1 VGVHL
6 EIKTE
11 LAYDHKNAHPT
22 QTNCMMEAVSSVR
35 GDAGSSWPSAWL
47 IAPLAVLYGMFAL
60 LPLGMV
66 LRFSLT
72 NGFENFRSVLGNP
85 LLLRVATNTIVIG
98 LTTTAVTLGLAVLV
112 AAALWRSG
120 PRLRS
125 LIMAFVLLPFWT
137 AVLIKNFAWAV
148 LLQDNGVVNNLLQ
161 AAGLGPFT
169 LLHNRL
175 AVLIGMTHF
184 VLPYAIFPIY
194 TAMLDIDRRLENAA
208 RSMGAGTASVIWH
221 VILPLIMPGIAA
233 AALLVFIVSTGFF
246 ITPVILGSPSDMMIS
261 NLIDYYVHE
270 LIDFNNA
277 ATLAVLVALLLAPII
292 VLQQRVAKRGQ
303 YGVG

>member
-1 VGVHL
+1 MTKA
-6 EIKTE
+6 IKS
-11 LAYDHKNAHPT
+11 LRRARH
-22 QTNCMMEAVSSVR
+22 
-35 GDAGSSWPSAWL
+35 GDDTHQDRNFAWL
-47 IAPLAVLYGMFAL
+47 ILPLAVLYGIFAL
-60 LPLGMV
+60 LPLGMI
-66 LRFSLT
+66 LRFSVA
-72 NGFENFRSVLGNP
+72 NGFENFRNVLASP
-85 LLLRVATNTIVIG
+85 LLLRVATNTLVIS
-98 LTTTAVTLGLAVLV
+98 LTTTVVTLGLAILV

-120 PRLRS
+120 PRLHS

-148 LLQDNGVVNNLLQ
+148 LLQDNGVVNGLLQ
-161 AAGLGPFT
+161 AAGPGPFT

-175 AVLIGMTHF
+175 AVLIGMVHF

-194 TAMLDIDRRLENAA
+194 TAMREIDRRLENAA

-233 AALLVFIVSTGFF
+233 AALLVFIVSAGFF

-270 LIDFNNA
+270 LINFNNA
-277 ATLAVLVALLLAPII
+277 AALAVLVALLLAPVI
-292 VLQQRVAKRGQ
+292 VLQQRAARRGQ

>member
-1 VGVHL
+1 MMAAINSLRRHG
-6 EIKTE
+6 
-11 LAYDHKNAHPT
+11 DHGKQA
-22 QTNCMMEAVSSVR
+22 R
-35 GDAGSSWPSAWL
+35 DFAWL
-47 IAPLAVLYGMFAL
+47 IVPLAILYGAFAL
-60 LPLGMV
+60 LPLGMI
-66 LRFSLT
+66 LRFSVA
-72 NGFENFRSVLGNP
+72 NGFENFRNVLDSP
-85 LLLRVATNTIVIG
+85 LLLRVSINTLVIS
-98 LTTTAVTLGLAVLV
+98 LATTAIALALAIPV

-120 PRLRS
+120 PKLRR

-148 LLQDNGVVNNLLQ
+148 LLQDNGVVNGLLQ
-161 AAGLGPFT
+161 AAGVGPFT

-175 AVLIGMTHF
+175 AVLIGMVHF

-194 TAMLDIDRRLENAA
+194 TAMREIDRRLENAA
-208 RSMGAGTASVIWH
+208 RSMGAGTAEVIWH
-221 VILPLIMPGIAA
+221 VILPLIVPGIAA

-261 NLIDYYVHE
+261 NLVDYYVHE

-277 ATLAVLVALLLAPII
+277 AALAVLVALLLGPVV
-292 VLQQRVAKRGQ
+292 VLQQRVGKRGQ

>member
-1 VGVHL
+1 M
-6 EIKTE
+6 TE
-11 LAYDHKNAHPT
+11 ATKSLRRARHGDNARQDCHF
-22 QTNCMMEAVSSVR
+22 V
-35 GDAGSSWPSAWL
+35 WL
-47 IAPLAVLYGMFAL
+47 IVPLAALYGVFAL
-60 LPLGMV
+60 LPLGMI
-66 LRFSLT
+66 LRFSVA
-72 NGFENFRSVLGNP
+72 NGFENFRNVLDSP
-85 LLLRVATNTIVIG
+85 LLPRVATNTLVIS
-98 LTTTAVTLGLAVLV
+98 LTTTAVTLVLAILV

-120 PRLRS
+120 PRLHS

-148 LLQDNGVVNNLLQ
+148 LLQDNGVVNGLLQ
-161 AAGLGPFT
+161 ATGLGPFT

-175 AVLIGMTHF
+175 AVLIGMVHF

-194 TAMLDIDRRLENAA
+194 TAMREIDRRLENAA

-246 ITPVILGSPSDMMIS
+246 ITPVILGAPSDMMIS

-277 ATLAVLVALLLAPII
+277 ASLAVLVALLLAPVII
-292 VLQQRVAKRGQ
+292 LQQRVAKRGQ

>member
-1 VGVHL
+1 MTV
-6 EIKTE
+6 
-11 LAYDHKNAHPT
+11 
-22 QTNCMMEAVSSVR
+22 AVKSLQR
-35 GDAGSSWPSAWL
+35 PRQGGDTGQAWSFVWL
-47 IAPLAVLYGMFAL
+47 MLPLAILYGIFAL
-60 LPLGMV
+60 LPLGII
-66 LRFSLT
+66 LRLSVA
-72 NGFENFRSVLGNP
+72 NGFENFRVVLASP
-85 LLLRVATNTIVIG
+85 LLLRVATNTLVIS
-98 LTTTAVTLGLAVLV
+98 LTTTVLTLGLAIPV

-148 LLQDNGVVNNLLQ
+148 LLQDNGVVNGLLHIV
-161 AAGLGPFT
+161 GLGPYT

-175 AVLIGMTHF
+175 AVLIGMVHF

-194 TAMLDIDRRLENAA
+194 TAMGEIDRRLESAA

-221 VILPLIMPGIAA
+221 VILPLITPGIAA

-246 ITPVILGSPSDMMIS
+246 ITPVILGAPSDMMIS

-270 LIDFNNA
+270 LINFNNA
-277 ATLAVLVALLLAPII
+277 AALAVLVALLLAPVII
-292 VLQQRVAKRGQ
+292 LQQRVARRGQ

>member
-1 VGVHL
+1 M
-6 EIKTE
+6 T
-11 LAYDHKNAHPT
+11 
-22 QTNCMMEAVSSVR
+22 EAVKTLQR
-35 GDAGSSWPSAWL
+35 PRQGGDTGQAWSFVWL
-47 IAPLAVLYGMFAL
+47 MLPLAVLYGIFAL
-60 LPLGMV
+60 LPLGII
-66 LRFSLT
+66 LRLSVA
-72 NGFENFRSVLGNP
+72 NGFENFRVVLASP
-85 LLLRVATNTIVIG
+85 LLLRVATNTLVIS
-98 LTTTAVTLGLAVLV
+98 LTTTVLTLGLAIPV

-120 PRLRS
+120 LRLRS

-148 LLQDNGVVNNLLQ
+148 LLQDNGVVNGLLHIV
-161 AAGLGPFT
+161 GLGPYT

-175 AVLIGMTHF
+175 AVLIGMVHF

-194 TAMLDIDRRLENAA
+194 TAMREIDRRLESAA

-221 VILPLIMPGIAA
+221 VILPLITPGIAA

-246 ITPVILGSPSDMMIS
+246 ITPVILGAPSDMMIS

-270 LIDFNNA
+270 LINFNNA
-277 ATLAVLVALLLAPII
+277 AALAVLVALLLAPVII
-292 VLQQRVAKRGQ
+292 LQQRVARRGQ

>member
-1 VGVHL
+1 
-6 EIKTE
+6 
-11 LAYDHKNAHPT
+11 
-22 QTNCMMEAVSSVR
+22 MMEATKRLSR
-35 GDAGSSWPSAWL
+35 GDHAGPAWNFAWL
-47 IAPLAVLYGMFAL
+47 MAPLAVLYGIFAL
-60 LPLGMV
+60 LPLGMI
-66 LRFSLT
+66 LRFSVA
-72 NGFENFRSVLGNP
+72 NGLENFRNVLDSP
-85 LLLRVATNTIVIG
+85 LLLRVATNTLVIS
-98 LTTTAVTLGLAVLV
+98 LTTTAVTLGLAIPV
-112 AAALWRSG
+112 AGALWRSG
-120 PRLRS
+120 PKLRS

-148 LLQDNGVVNNLLQ
+148 LLQDNGVVNGLLQ

-175 AVLIGMTHF
+175 AVLIGMVHF

-194 TAMLDIDRRLENAA
+194 TAMREIDLRLENAA

-270 LIDFNNA
+270 LINFDNA
-277 ATLAVLVALLLAPII
+277 AALAVLVALLLAPVII
-292 VLQQRVAKRGQ
+292 LQQRVAKRGQ

>member
-1 VGVHL
+1 
-6 EIKTE
+6 
-11 LAYDHKNAHPT
+11 
-22 QTNCMMEAVSSVR
+22 MMEATKRLRR
-35 GDAGSSWPSAWL
+35 GDHAGPAWNIAWL
-47 IAPLAVLYGMFAL
+47 MAPLAVLYGIFAL
-60 LPLGMV
+60 LPLGMI
-66 LRFSLT
+66 LRFSVA
-72 NGFENFRSVLGNP
+72 NGLENFRNVLDSP
-85 LLLRVATNTIVIG
+85 LLLRVATNTLVIS
-98 LTTTAVTLGLAVLV
+98 LTTTAVTLGLAIPV
-112 AAALWRSG
+112 AGALWRSG
-120 PRLRS
+120 AKLRS

-148 LLQDNGVVNNLLQ
+148 LLQDNGVVNGLLQ

-175 AVLIGMTHF
+175 AVLIGMVHF

-194 TAMLDIDRRLENAA
+194 TAMREIDLRLENAA
-208 RSMGAGTASVIWH
+208 RSMGAGTANVIWH

-270 LIDFNNA
+270 LINFDNA
-277 ATLAVLVALLLAPII
+277 AALAVLVALLLAPVII
-292 VLQQRVAKRGQ
+292 LQQRVAKRGQ

>member
-1 VGVHL
+1 
-6 EIKTE
+6 
-11 LAYDHKNAHPT
+11 
-22 QTNCMMEAVSSVR
+22 MMKAALSSR
-35 GDAGSSWPSAWL
+35 RARHGGDAGSPWASAWL
-47 IAPLAVLYGMFAL
+47 IAPIAVLYGMFAL
-60 LPLGMV
+60 LPLGII

-72 NGFENFRSVLGNP
+72 NGFENFRSVLGSP
-85 LLLRVATNTIVIG
+85 LLFRVAINTIVISV
-98 LTTTAVTLGLAVLV
+98 TTTLVTLALATLV
-112 AAALWRSG
+112 AAALWRAG
-120 PRLRS
+120 PKLHS

-148 LLQDNGVVNNLLQ
+148 LLQDNGVVNALLQ
-161 AAGLGPFT
+161 TIGLGPFT

-175 AVLIGMTHF
+175 AVLIGMVHF

-194 TAMLDIDRRLENAA
+194 TAMREIDPRLENAA
-208 RSMGAGTASVIWH
+208 RSMGAGTVSVAWH
-221 VILPLIMPGIAA
+221 VILPLIMPGILA

-270 LIDFNNA
+270 LINFNNA
-277 ATLAVLVALLLAPII
+277 AALAVLVALLLAPII
-292 VLQQRVAKRGQ
+292 ILQQRLARRGQ

>member
-1 VGVHL
+1 MMAA
-6 EIKTE
+6 IKS
-11 LAYDHKNAHPT
+11 LRRARDHDKQA
-22 QTNCMMEAVSSVR
+22 R
-35 GDAGSSWPSAWL
+35 DFLWL
-47 IAPLAVLYGMFAL
+47 MVPLAILYGVFAL
-60 LPLGMV
+60 LPLGMI
-66 LRFSLT
+66 LRFSVA
-72 NGFENFRSVLGNP
+72 NGFENFRSVLGSP
-85 LLLRVATNTIVIG
+85 LLLRVATNTLVIS
-98 LTTTAVTLGLAVLV
+98 LSTTAIALALAISV

-148 LLQDNGVVNNLLQ
+148 LLQDNGVVNGLLQ
-161 AAGLGPFT
+161 AAGVGPFT

-175 AVLIGMTHF
+175 AVLIGMVHF

-194 TAMLDIDRRLENAA
+194 TSMREIDGRLENAA
-208 RSMGAGTASVIWH
+208 RSMGAGTAAVIWH
-221 VILPLIMPGIAA
+221 VILPLIVPGIAA

-261 NLIDYYVHE
+261 NLVDYYVHE
-270 LIDFNNA
+270 LINFNNA
-277 ATLAVLVALLLAPII
+277 AALAVLVALVLAPVVI
-292 VLQQRVAKRGQ
+292 LQQRVGKRGQ

>member
-1 VGVHL
+1 M
-6 EIKTE
+6 T
-11 LAYDHKNAHPT
+11 
-22 QTNCMMEAVSSVR
+22 EAVKILQR
-35 GDAGSSWPSAWL
+35 PRQGGDTGQAWSFVWL
-47 IAPLAVLYGMFAL
+47 MLSLAVLYGIFAL
-60 LPLGMV
+60 LPLGII
-66 LRFSLT
+66 LRFSVT
-72 NGFENFRSVLGNP
+72 NGFENFRVVLASP
-85 LLLRVATNTIVIG
+85 LLLRVATNTLVIS
-98 LTTTAVTLGLAVLV
+98 LTTTVLTLGLAIPV

-148 LLQDNGVVNNLLQ
+148 LLQDNGVVNGLLHIV
-161 AAGLGPFT
+161 GLGPFT

-175 AVLIGMTHF
+175 AVLIGMVHF

-194 TAMLDIDRRLENAA
+194 TAMREIDRRLESAA

-221 VILPLIMPGIAA
+221 VILPLITPGIAA

-246 ITPVILGSPSDMMIS
+246 ITPVILGAPSDMMIS

-270 LIDFNNA
+270 LINFNNA
-277 ATLAVLVALLLAPII
+277 AALAVLVALLLAPVII
-292 VLQQRVAKRGQ
+292 LQQRVARRGQ

>member
-1 VGVHL
+1 MSMA
-6 EIKTE
+6 EAIKTSPR
-11 LAYDHKNAHPT
+11 ARRRD
-22 QTNCMMEAVSSVR
+22 
-35 GDAGSSWPSAWL
+35 DAGQAWNFVWL
-47 IAPLAVLYGMFAL
+47 ILPLAVLYGIFAL
-60 LPLGMV
+60 LPLGMI
-66 LRFSLT
+66 LRFSIA
-72 NGFENFRSVLGNP
+72 NGLENFRTVLASP
-85 LLLRVATNTIVIG
+85 LLLRVATNTLVIS
-98 LTTTAVTLGLAVLV
+98 LTTTSVTLGLAILV

-120 PRLRS
+120 PRLHR

-148 LLQDNGVVNNLLQ
+148 LLQDNGVVNGLLQ

-175 AVLIGMTHF
+175 AVLIGMVHF

-194 TAMLDIDRRLENAA
+194 TAMREIDRRIESAA

-246 ITPVILGSPSDMMIS
+246 ITPVILGAPSDMMIS

-270 LIDFNNA
+270 LINFNNA
-277 ATLAVLVALLLAPII
+277 AALAVLVALLLAPVII
-292 VLQQRVAKRGQ
+292 LQQRVAKRGQ
-303 YGVG
+303 YGAG

>member
-1 VGVHL
+1 MKRTIRVMKANFSL
-6 EIKTE
+6 RRARRDDDTSI
-11 LAYDHKNAHPT
+11 
-22 QTNCMMEAVSSVR
+22 
-35 GDAGSSWPSAWL
+35 WL
-47 IAPLAVLYGMFAL
+47 IAPLAALYGMFAL
-60 LPLGMV
+60 VPLGMI

-72 NGFENFRSVLGNP
+72 NGFENFRSVLGSP
-85 LLLRVATNTIVIG
+85 LLLRVATNTIVIS
-98 LTTTAVTLGLAVLV
+98 LTTTAITLALAILV

-120 PRLRS
+120 PKLHS

-175 AVLIGMTHF
+175 AVLIGMVHF

-194 TAMLDIDRRLENAA
+194 TAMRDIDRRLENAA
-208 RSMGAGTASVIWH
+208 RSMGASTASVIWH

-246 ITPVILGSPSDMMIS
+246 ITPVILGSPSDMMIA

-270 LIDFNNA
+270 LINFNNA
-277 ATLAVLVALLLAPII
+277 AALAVLVALLLAPII
-292 VLQQRVAKRGQ
+292 VMQQRIARRGQ

>member
-1 VGVHL
+1 MSV
-6 EIKTE
+6 EEAIKT
-11 LAYDHKNAHPT
+11 PR
-22 QTNCMMEAVSSVR
+22 R
-35 GDAGSSWPSAWL
+35 GRRGEDAGLAWNFVWL
-47 IAPLAVLYGMFAL
+47 ILPLAVLYGIFAL
-60 LPLGMV
+60 LPLSMI
-66 LRFSLT
+66 LRFSVA
-72 NGFENFRSVLGNP
+72 NGFENFRAVLDSP
-85 LLLRVATNTIVIG
+85 LLPRVATNTLVIS
-98 LTTTAVTLGLAVLV
+98 LTTTAVTLGLAIPV

-120 PRLRS
+120 PQLHR

-148 LLQDNGVVNNLLQ
+148 LLQDNGVVNGLLQ
-161 AAGLGPFT
+161 AVGLGPIT

-175 AVLIGMTHF
+175 AVLIGMVHF

-194 TAMLDIDRRLENAA
+194 TAMGEIDPRLERAA

-246 ITPVILGSPSDMMIS
+246 ITPVILGAPADMMIS
-261 NLIDYYVHE
+261 NLIDYYIHE
-270 LIDFNNA
+270 LINFNNA
-277 ATLAVLVALLLAPII
+277 AALAVLVALLLAPVII
-292 VLQQRVAKRGQ
+292 LQQRVARRGQ

>member
-1 VGVHL
+1 MSMA
-6 EIKTE
+6 EAIK
-11 LAYDHKNAHPT
+11 A
-22 QTNCMMEAVSSVR
+22 SGRGRR
-35 GDAGSSWPSAWL
+35 GDDARQAWNFVWL
-47 IAPLAVLYGMFAL
+47 ILPLAVLYGIFAL
-60 LPLGMV
+60 LPLGMI
-66 LRFSLT
+66 LRFSIAD
-72 NGFENFRSVLGNP
+72 GFENFRAVLGSP
-85 LLLRVATNTIVIG
+85 LLLRVATNTLVIS
-98 LTTTAVTLGLAVLV
+98 LATTAVTLALAIPV
-112 AAALWRSG
+112 AAALWRAG
-120 PRLRS
+120 PRLHS

-148 LLQDNGVVNNLLQ
+148 LLQDNGVVNGLLQ
-161 AAGLGPFT
+161 AAGFGPFT

-175 AVLIGMTHF
+175 AVLIGMVHF

-194 TAMLDIDRRLENAA
+194 TAMREIDRRIERAA

-221 VILPLIMPGIAA
+221 VIVPLIMPGIAA

-246 ITPVILGSPSDMMIS
+246 ITPVILGAPSDMMIS

-277 ATLAVLVALLLAPII
+277 AALAVLVALLLAPVII
-292 VLQQRVAKRGQ
+292 LQQRVARRGP

>member
-1 VGVHL
+1 MKRTIRVIRANL
-6 EIKTE
+6 
-11 LAYDHKNAHPT
+11 NARRARRDDAAAT
-22 QTNCMMEAVSSVR
+22 WTSS
-35 GDAGSSWPSAWL
+35 WL

-60 LPLGMV
+60 VALGMI

-72 NGFENFRSVLGNP
+72 NGFENFRSVLGSP
-85 LLLRVATNTIVIG
+85 LLLRVATNTIVIS
-98 LTTTAVTLGLAVLV
+98 LTTTAITLALAILV

-120 PRLRS
+120 PKLHS

-175 AVLIGMTHF
+175 AVLIGMVHF

-194 TAMLDIDRRLENAA
+194 TAMRDIDRRLENAA

-221 VILPLIMPGIAA
+221 VVLPLIMPGIAA

-246 ITPVILGSPSDMMIS
+246 ITPVILGSPSDMMIA

-270 LIDFNNA
+270 LINFNNA
-277 ATLAVLVALLLAPII
+277 AALAVLVALLLAPII
-292 VLQQRVAKRGQ
+292 VLQQRIARRGQ

>member
-1 VGVHL
+1 MMAA
-6 EIKTE
+6 IKS
-11 LAYDHKNAHPT
+11 LRRARDHDKQA
-22 QTNCMMEAVSSVR
+22 R
-35 GDAGSSWPSAWL
+35 DFLWL
-47 IAPLAVLYGMFAL
+47 MVPLAILYGVFAL
-60 LPLGMV
+60 LPLGMI
-66 LRFSLT
+66 LRFSAA
-72 NGFENFRSVLGNP
+72 NGFENFRSVLGSP
-85 LLLRVATNTIVIG
+85 LLLRVATNTLVIS
-98 LTTTAVTLGLAVLV
+98 LSTTAIALALAISV

-148 LLQDNGVVNNLLQ
+148 LLQDNGVVNGLLQ
-161 AAGLGPFT
+161 AAGVGPFT

-175 AVLIGMTHF
+175 AVLIGMVHF

-194 TAMLDIDRRLENAA
+194 TSMREIDGRLENAA
-208 RSMGAGTASVIWH
+208 RSMGAGTAEVIWH
-221 VILPLIMPGIAA
+221 VILPLIVPGIAA

-261 NLIDYYVHE
+261 NLVDYYVHE
-270 LIDFNNA
+270 LINFNNA
-277 ATLAVLVALLLAPII
+277 AALAVLVALVLAPVVI
-292 VLQQRVAKRGQ
+292 LQQRVGKRGQ

>member
-1 VGVHL
+1 MSMA
-6 EIKTE
+6 EAIKTSRRA
-11 LAYDHKNAHPT
+11 LRRDGAG
-22 QTNCMMEAVSSVR
+22 QVR
-35 GDAGSSWPSAWL
+35 NLVWL
-47 IAPLAVLYGMFAL
+47 FLPLAALYRHVRAAPARHDRSVQYGQRA
-60 LPLGMV
+60 
-66 LRFSLT
+66 RK
-72 NGFENFRSVLGNP
+72 FRSVLASP
-85 LLLRVATNTIVIG
+85 LLLRAATNTLVTS
-98 LTTTAVTLGLAVLV
+98 LTTTAVTLGLAMPV

-120 PRLRS
+120 PGLHR

-148 LLQDNGVVNNLLQ
+148 LLQDNGVVNGLLQ

-175 AVLIGMTHF
+175 AVLIGMVHF

-194 TAMLDIDRRLENAA
+194 TAMREIDPRIERAA
-208 RSMGAGTASVIWH
+208 RSMGASTASVIWH

-246 ITPVILGSPSDMMIS
+246 ITPVILGAPSDMMIS

-270 LIDFNNA
+270 LTNFNNA
-277 ATLAVLVALLLAPII
+277 AALAVLVALLLAPVI
-292 VLQQRVAKRGQ
+292 VLQQRVARRGQ
-303 YGVG
+303 YGVA

>member
-1 VGVHL
+1 MMAA
-6 EIKTE
+6 IKS
-11 LAYDHKNAHPT
+11 LRRARDHDKQA
-22 QTNCMMEAVSSVR
+22 R
-35 GDAGSSWPSAWL
+35 DFLWL
-47 IAPLAVLYGMFAL
+47 MVPLAILYGVFAL
-60 LPLGMV
+60 LPLGMI
-66 LRFSLT
+66 LRFSVA
-72 NGFENFRSVLGNP
+72 NGFENFRSVLGSP
-85 LLLRVATNTIVIG
+85 LLLRVATNTLVIS
-98 LTTTAVTLGLAVLV
+98 LSTTAIALALAISV

-148 LLQDNGVVNNLLQ
+148 LLQDNGVVNGLLQ
-161 AAGLGPFT
+161 AAGVGPFT

-175 AVLIGMTHF
+175 AVLIGMVHF

-194 TAMLDIDRRLENAA
+194 TSMREIDGRLENAA
-208 RSMGAGTASVIWH
+208 RSMGAGTAEVIWH
-221 VILPLIMPGIAA
+221 VILPLIVPGIAA

-261 NLIDYYVHE
+261 NLVDYYVHE
-270 LIDFNNA
+270 LINFNNA
-277 ATLAVLVALLLAPII
+277 AALAVLVALVLAPVVI
-292 VLQQRVAKRGQ
+292 LQQRVGKRGQ

>member
-1 VGVHL
+1 MSMA
-6 EIKTE
+6 EAIKTSRRA
-11 LAYDHKNAHPT
+11 LRRDGAG
-22 QTNCMMEAVSSVR
+22 QVR
-35 GDAGSSWPSAWL
+35 NLVWL
-47 IAPLAVLYGMFAL
+47 FLPLAALYGMFAL
-60 LPLGMV
+60 LPLGMIV
-66 LRFSLT
+66 RFSMA
-72 NGFENFRSVLGNP
+72 NGLENFRSVLASP
-85 LLLRVATNTIVIG
+85 LLLRAATNTLVIS
-98 LTTTAVTLGLAVLV
+98 LTTTAVTLGLAMPV

-120 PRLRS
+120 PGLHR

-148 LLQDNGVVNNLLQ
+148 LLQDNGVVNGLLQ

-175 AVLIGMTHF
+175 AVLIGMVHF

-194 TAMLDIDRRLENAA
+194 TAMREIDRRIESAA

-233 AALLVFIVSTGFF
+233 AALLFF
-246 ITPVILGSPSDMMIS
+246 ITPVILGAPSDMMIS

-270 LIDFNNA
+270 LINFNNA
-277 ATLAVLVALLLAPII
+277 AALAVLVALLLAPVII
-292 VLQQRVAKRGQ
+292 LQQRVAKRGQ
-303 YGVG
+303 YGAG

>member
-1 VGVHL
+1 
-6 EIKTE
+6 
-11 LAYDHKNAHPT
+11 
-22 QTNCMMEAVSSVR
+22 MMAATKSLRRARQGNRDGQARDFV
-35 GDAGSSWPSAWL
+35 WL
-47 IAPLAVLYGMFAL
+47 IVPLAILYGIFAL
-60 LPLGMV
+60 LPLGII
-66 LRFSLT
+66 LRFSVA
-72 NGFENFRSVLGNP
+72 NGFENFRSVLDSP
-85 LLLRVATNTIVIG
+85 LLLRVATNTLVIS
-98 LTTTAVTLGLAVLV
+98 LTTTAIALGLAILV

-120 PRLRS
+120 PRLRR

-148 LLQDNGVVNNLLQ
+148 LLQDNGVVNGLLQ

-175 AVLIGMTHF
+175 AVLIGMVHF

-194 TAMLDIDRRLENAA
+194 TAMREIDRRLERAA

-277 ATLAVLVALLLAPII
+277 ATLAVLVALLLAPVI

>member
-1 VGVHL
+1 MMAA
-6 EIKTE
+6 IKS
-11 LAYDHKNAHPT
+11 LRRAL
-22 QTNCMMEAVSSVR
+22 Q
-35 GDAGSSWPSAWL
+35 GDRDGQARDFVWL
-47 IAPLAVLYGMFAL
+47 IVPLAILYGIFAL
-60 LPLGMV
+60 LPLGII
-66 LRFSLT
+66 LRFSVA
-72 NGFENFRSVLGNP
+72 NGFENFRSVLDSP
-85 LLLRVATNTIVIG
+85 LLLRVAPNTLAVS
-98 LTTTAVTLGLAVLV
+98 LTTTAIALGLAILV

-120 PRLRS
+120 PKLSR

-148 LLQDNGVVNNLLQ
+148 LLQDNGVVNGLLL
-161 AAGLGPFT
+161 AAGVGPFT

-175 AVLIGMTHF
+175 AVLIGMVHF

-194 TAMLDIDRRLENAA
+194 TAMREIDLRLENAA
-208 RSMGAGTASVIWH
+208 RSMGAGTAEVIWH

-270 LIDFNNA
+270 LINFNNA
-277 ATLAVLVALLLAPII
+277 AALAVLVALLLAPVII
-292 VLQQRVAKRGQ
+292 LQQRVAKRGQ

>member
-1 VGVHL
+1 MKVNL
-6 EIKTE
+6 SLRRARRDDDT
-11 LAYDHKNAHPT
+11 
-22 QTNCMMEAVSSVR
+22 
-35 GDAGSSWPSAWL
+35 SAWL

-60 LPLGMV
+60 LPLGMI

-72 NGFENFRSVLGNP
+72 NGFENFRSVLGSP
-85 LLLRVATNTIVIG
+85 LLLRVATNTIVISLATTV
-98 LTTTAVTLGLAVLV
+98 LTLALAILV

-120 PRLRS
+120 PKLHS

-161 AAGLGPFT
+161 AAGLGPVT

-175 AVLIGMTHF
+175 AVLIGMVHF

-194 TAMLDIDRRLENAA
+194 TAMRDIDRRLENAA

-246 ITPVILGSPSDMMIS
+246 ITPVILGSPSDMMIA

-270 LIDFNNA
+270 LINFNNA
-277 ATLAVLVALLLAPII
+277 AALAVLVALLLAPII
-292 VLQQRVAKRGQ
+292 VLQQRIARRGQ

>member
-1 VGVHL
+1 
-6 EIKTE
+6 
-11 LAYDHKNAHPT
+11 
-22 QTNCMMEAVSSVR
+22 MMAAIRSLR
-35 GDAGSSWPSAWL
+35 RARQGDRDGQARDFAWL
-47 IAPLAVLYGMFAL
+47 IVPLAILYGIFAL
-60 LPLGMV
+60 LPLGMI
-66 LRFSLT
+66 LRFSVA
-72 NGFENFRSVLGNP
+72 NGFENFRNVLDSP
-85 LLLRVATNTIVIG
+85 LLLRVSINTLVIS
-98 LTTTAVTLGLAVLV
+98 LATTAIALALAIPV

-120 PRLRS
+120 PKLRS

-148 LLQDNGVVNNLLQ
+148 LLQDNGVVNGLLQ
-161 AAGLGPFT
+161 AAGVGPFT

-175 AVLIGMTHF
+175 AVLIGMVHF

-194 TAMLDIDRRLENAA
+194 TAMREIDRRLENAA
-208 RSMGAGTASVIWH
+208 RSMGAGTAEVIWH
-221 VILPLIMPGIAA
+221 VILPLIVPGIAA

-270 LIDFNNA
+270 LINFNSA
-277 ATLAVLVALLLAPII
+277 AALAVLVALLLAPVII
-292 VLQQRVAKRGQ
+292 LQQRVAKRGQ

>member
-1 VGVHL
+1 MMAA
-6 EIKTE
+6 IKS
-11 LAYDHKNAHPT
+11 LRRARDHDKQAR
-22 QTNCMMEAVSSVR
+22 AFL
-35 GDAGSSWPSAWL
+35 WL
-47 IAPLAVLYGMFAL
+47 MVPLAILYGVFAL
-60 LPLGMV
+60 LPLGMI
-66 LRFSLT
+66 LRFSVA
-72 NGFENFRSVLGNP
+72 NGFENFRSVLGSP
-85 LLLRVATNTIVIG
+85 LLLRVATNTLVII
-98 LTTTAVTLGLAVLV
+98 LSTTAIALALAISV

-148 LLQDNGVVNNLLQ
+148 LLQDNGVVNGLLQ
-161 AAGLGPFT
+161 AAGVGPFT

-175 AVLIGMTHF
+175 AVLIGMVHF

-194 TAMLDIDRRLENAA
+194 TSMREIDGRLENAA
-208 RSMGAGTASVIWH
+208 RSMGAGTAEVIWH
-221 VILPLIMPGIAA
+221 VILPLIVPGIAA

-261 NLIDYYVHE
+261 NLVDYYVHE
-270 LIDFNNA
+270 LINFNNA
-277 ATLAVLVALLLAPII
+277 AALAVLVALVLAPVV
-292 VLQQRVAKRGQ
+292 VLQQRVGKRGQ

>member
-1 VGVHL
+1 MMAA
-6 EIKTE
+6 IKS
-11 LAYDHKNAHPT
+11 LRRARDHDKQA
-22 QTNCMMEAVSSVR
+22 R
-35 GDAGSSWPSAWL
+35 DFLWL
-47 IAPLAVLYGMFAL
+47 MVPLAILYGVFAL
-60 LPLGMV
+60 LPLGMI
-66 LRFSLT
+66 LRFSVA
-72 NGFENFRSVLGNP
+72 NGLENFRSVLGSP
-85 LLLRVATNTIVIG
+85 LLLRVATNTLVIS
-98 LTTTAVTLGLAVLV
+98 LSTTAIALALAISV

-148 LLQDNGVVNNLLQ
+148 LLQDNGVVNGLLQ
-161 AAGLGPFT
+161 AAGVGPFT

-175 AVLIGMTHF
+175 AVLIGMVHF

-194 TAMLDIDRRLENAA
+194 TSMREIDGRLENAA
-208 RSMGAGTASVIWH
+208 RSMGAGTVEVIWH
-221 VILPLIMPGIAA
+221 VILPLIVPGIAA

-270 LIDFNNA
+270 LINFNNA
-277 ATLAVLVALLLAPII
+277 AALAVLVVLVLAPVV
-292 VLQQRVAKRGQ
+292 VLQQRVGKRGQ

>member
-1 VGVHL
+1 
-6 EIKTE
+6 
-11 LAYDHKNAHPT
+11 
-22 QTNCMMEAVSSVR
+22 MMEAIKR
-35 GDAGSSWPSAWL
+35 LRRARHGDAAGQAWNFAWL
-47 IAPLAVLYGMFAL
+47 MAPLAILYGIFAL
-60 LPLGMV
+60 LPLGMIF
-66 LRFSLT
+66 RFSVS
-72 NGFENFRSVLGNP
+72 NGLENFRNVLGSP
-85 LLLRVATNTIVIG
+85 LLLRVATNTLVIS
-98 LTTTAVTLGLAVLV
+98 LTTTAVTLGLAISV
-112 AAALWRSG
+112 ATALWRSG
-120 PRLRS
+120 PKLHT

-148 LLQDNGVVNNLLQ
+148 LLQDNGVVNGLLQ
-161 AAGLGPFT
+161 AAGFGPFT

-175 AVLIGMTHF
+175 AVLIGMVHF

-194 TAMLDIDRRLENAA
+194 TAMREIDRRLENAA

-270 LIDFNNA
+270 LINFNNA
-277 ATLAVLVALLLAPII
+277 AALAVLVALLLAPVII
-292 VLQQRVAKRGQ
+292 LQQRVVKRGQ

>member
-1 VGVHL
+1 M
-6 EIKTE
+6 T
-11 LAYDHKNAHPT
+11 
-22 QTNCMMEAVSSVR
+22 EAVKTLQR
-35 GDAGSSWPSAWL
+35 PRQGGATGQAWSFVWL
-47 IAPLAVLYGMFAL
+47 MLPLAVLYGIFAL
-60 LPLGMV
+60 LPLGII
-66 LRFSLT
+66 LRLSVA
-72 NGFENFRSVLGNP
+72 NGFENFRVVLASP
-85 LLLRVATNTIVIG
+85 LLLRVATNTLVIS
-98 LTTTAVTLGLAVLV
+98 LTTTVLTLGLAIPV

-148 LLQDNGVVNNLLQ
+148 LLQDNGVVNGLLHI
-161 AAGLGPFT
+161 AGLGPFT

-175 AVLIGMTHF
+175 AVLIGMVHF

-194 TAMLDIDRRLENAA
+194 TAMREIDRRLESAA

-221 VILPLIMPGIAA
+221 VILPLITPGIAA

-246 ITPVILGSPSDMMIS
+246 ITPVILGAPSDMMIS

-270 LIDFNNA
+270 LINFNNA
-277 ATLAVLVALLLAPII
+277 AALAVLVALLLAPVII
-292 VLQQRVAKRGQ
+292 LQQRVARRGQ

>member
-1 VGVHL
+1 MMAA
-6 EIKTE
+6 IKS
-11 LAYDHKNAHPT
+11 LRRARDHDKQA
-22 QTNCMMEAVSSVR
+22 R
-35 GDAGSSWPSAWL
+35 DFLWL
-47 IAPLAVLYGMFAL
+47 MVPLAILYGVFAL
-60 LPLGMV
+60 LPLGMI
-66 LRFSLT
+66 LRFSVA
-72 NGFENFRSVLGNP
+72 NGFENFRSVLGSP
-85 LLLRVATNTIVIG
+85 LLLRVATNTLVIS
-98 LTTTAVTLGLAVLV
+98 LSTTAIALALAISV

-148 LLQDNGVVNNLLQ
+148 LLQDNGVVNGLLQ
-161 AAGLGPFT
+161 AAGVGPFT

-175 AVLIGMTHF
+175 AVLIGMVHF

-194 TAMLDIDRRLENAA
+194 TSMREIDGRLENAA
-208 RSMGAGTASVIWH
+208 RSMGAGTAEVIWH
-221 VILPLIMPGIAA
+221 VILPLIVPGIAA

-261 NLIDYYVHE
+261 NLVDYYVHE
-270 LIDFNNA
+270 LINFNNA
-277 ATLAVLVALLLAPII
+277 AALAVLVALLLAPVII
-292 VLQQRVAKRGQ
+292 LQQRVARRGQ